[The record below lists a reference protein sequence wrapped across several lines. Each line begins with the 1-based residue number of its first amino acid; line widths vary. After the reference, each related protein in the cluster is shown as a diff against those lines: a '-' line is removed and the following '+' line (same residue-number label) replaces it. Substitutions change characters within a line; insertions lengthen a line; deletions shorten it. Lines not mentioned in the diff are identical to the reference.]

1 MARTAA
7 LGLRIEPIVKEALER
22 AAKEDRRTVAAYVEM
37 LIVTELEAR
46 GYLPKGA
53 AE

>member
-1 MARTAA
+1 MAKTAA
-7 LGLRIEPIVKEALER
+7 LGMRIEPIVKEALER
-22 AAKEDRRTVAAYVEM
+22 AAKDDRRTVAAYVEK
-37 LIVTELEAR
+37 LVISHLATE